1 MVKETSSLCFGIK
14 ELKSISI
21 CDLFYM
27 VMLDIADPL
36 LETKFGNKYVLV
48 AIDHYSKWCE
58 AKSVKKHTTIVVA
71 RFLEEEIVCR
81 FGVLKYV
88 LVDNYG

>member
-1 MVKETSSLCFGIK
+1 
-14 ELKSISI
+14 
-21 CDLFYM
+21 M
-27 VMLDIADPL
+27 VMLDITDPL

-58 AKSVKKHTTIVVA
+58 AKPMKKHTTIVVA
-71 RFLEEEIVCR
+71 RFLEEEIVYR

-88 LVDNYG
+88 LVDNCG